1 MTSDIVSNLRR
12 SFVGKNDRKMKSGV
26 KTIAWVDSDRR
37 KVESPIKFPSPI
49 STAVWV
55 LASNKIS
62 VDQGTILELFYTTL
76 EEREFVKLIRLM
88 RCSFGVVATFVLI
101 YPGDE
106 GYISWIIALVV
117 EIYRIIVSAW
127 PAEGW
132 FCLTYAA
139 RLAFNPLSM
148 TWNFW

>member
-49 STAVWV
+49 STAVCV

-62 VDQGTILELFYTTL
+62 VDQFDFFGPLGSSAMSFNDFTRKGSVLVSPGLILTEP
-76 EEREFVKLIRLM
+76 
-88 RCSFGVVATFVLI
+88 SF
-101 YPGDE
+101 
-106 GYISWIIALVV
+106 
-117 EIYRIIVSAW
+117 
-127 PAEGW
+127 
-132 FCLTYAA
+132 
-139 RLAFNPLSM
+139 
-148 TWNFW
+148 